1 MSDIVSLELLF
12 DTATETQIREEW
24 RVLQELGVSSMGAH
38 TGASNRP
45 HLSLLVRSAS
55 PDEVRGEGESAP
67 ADAASGQGGPGGPP
81 LLDVDAVRDAAAR
94 LPIAL
99 TLGGPQL
106 FTSGTRAVLA
116 RSVVPSAGLLE
127 LHAELYARAGDAEVA
142 VDLPHTVPGAW
153 TPHVTLARRLKLA
166 DLERAVS
173 ALELAPLHALAT
185 ELRLWDARVGTVQLL
200 GGS

>member
-24 RVLQELGVSSMGAH
+24 RLLQELGVSSMGAH

-55 PDEVRGEGESAP
+55 PDEVRGEGEGTE
-67 ADAASGQGGPGGPP
+67 AASGQGDPGGPP
-81 LLDVDAVRDAAAR
+81 LLDVDAVRDAVAR

-106 FTSGTRAVLA
+106 FTSGARAVLA

-127 LHAELYARAGDAEVA
+127 FHAELHARAGDAEIA
-142 VDLPHTVPGAW
+142 VDLPHTTPGSW
-153 TPHVTLARRLKLA
+153 TPHVTLARRLRLA
-166 DLERAVS
+166 DLERALS
-173 ALELAPLHALAT
+173 ALELAPLPALAT

>member
-45 HLSLLVRSAS
+45 HLSLLVRSPS
-55 PDEVRGEGESAP
+55 PDDARGEGESAP
-67 ADAASGQGGPGGPP
+67 ADAASGQAGPGGPP
-81 LLDVDAVRDAAAR
+81 LLDIDAVRDAVGG

-127 LHAELYARAGDAEVA
+127 FHAQLHERAGDAEIA
-142 VDLPHTVPGAW
+142 VDLPHTTPGTW

-166 DLERAVS
+166 DLELAVS

-200 GGS
+200 RGA

>member
-12 DTATETQIREEW
+12 DAAADTQIRDEW

-38 TGASNRP
+38 TGVSNRP
-45 HLSLLVRSAS
+45 HLSLLVRSVS
-55 PDEVRGEGESAP
+55 SDEARGEGGGAEL
-67 ADAASGQGGPGGPP
+67 ASGRCDPGGPP
-81 LLDVDAVRDAAAR
+81 LLDVDGVRDAAVG

-127 LHAELYARAGDAEVA
+127 FHAELHALAGDVAVA
-142 VDLPHTVPGAW
+142 VDLPHTTPGTW
-153 TPHVTLARRLKLA
+153 TPHVTLARRLKLT
-166 DLERAVS
+166 DLERALL
-173 ALELAPLHALAT
+173 ALDLSPLYVVAT
-185 ELRLWDARVGTVQLL
+185 ELRLWDARSGTVRLL
-200 GGS
+200 RGT